1 MQYGIVNDDV
11 EADIILN
18 VLDDHGESIPIACII
33 DTRATGD
40 MTLPQS
46 VIHRLNLPLAEDPD
60 NIGVTLADGSSSPG
74 RPYIARV
81 QWHGLIREVEV
92 VNVGTDRSSEWGCY
106 TGATSTLT
114 RCPAAW

>member
-33 DTRATGD
+33 DTGATGD

-60 NIGVTLADGSSSPG
+60 NIGVALADGSSSPG
-74 RPYIARV
+74 RLYIAVFSGMGSSERLRLSM
-81 QWHGLIREVEV
+81 WEP
-92 VNVGTDRSSEWGCY
+92 NRSSEWGCS